1 MSIQVCILEYPGS
14 DGVSQRYV
22 RNRLADKL
30 PFALQKQINSGEKLI
45 DEVHVWTIQDWN
57 QQYGEFPARK
67 LKI

>member
-1 MSIQVCILEYPGS
+1 VNKVE
-14 DGVSQRYV
+14 
-22 RNRLADKL
+22 
-30 PFALQKQINSGEKLI
+30 QIFQDENHTCEFNSGEKLI

>member
-1 MSIQVCILEYPGS
+1 MKS
-14 DGVSQRYV
+14 D
-22 RNRLADKL
+22 N
-30 PFALQKQINSGEKLI
+30 PFVLQKQTNSGEKLI